1 MLQQQRQQSQTRVRP
16 CQGLKP
22 GHDTCPGYASVR
34 MYVWFTSQVVVNL
47 CALLREQRSALER
60 CVLLQLYTSAALC
73 EPPKT
78 RGTVALHAAY
88 STSSAIVDEVHL
100 LPALTFHHHGQP
112 RVGDAGRESL
122 CNPKQH
128 LITVLDDCTAPE
140 PSKECTLAH
149 RIAVELCDD
158 RVTENARHQR
168 ENLALIVHRRIL
180 PEQPEVRFD
189 RPPLPDREILVTQVV
204 PDLVHFGV
212 VRLHCAL
219 RCHEPRCDCSCD
231 PREQHGAEEHCEALP
246 MARVREHWR
255 IAAVSSVQGTPVSS
269 QARYYLSV
277 DGSGSPSTKVIDWKG
292 LTEPTFSR
300 SVCATTSPKPT
311 VLIVMIAQYNDVI

>member
-100 LPALTFHHHGQP
+100 LPTLTLHQHGQP
-112 RVGDAGRESL
+112 RVGDAGRQLL
-122 CNPKQH
+122 CNSKEH
-128 LITVLDDCTAPE
+128 LITESPRPVSP
-140 PSKECTLAH
+140 
-149 RIAVELCDD
+149 
-158 RVTENARHQR
+158 
-168 ENLALIVHRRIL
+168 RRPCQVPIL
-180 PEQPEVRFD
+180 PVTPMFVPSRVASTLLVSCMKPSPQHIPLTKVLADSERVSLLMLPKQQSLLHGWLAKVRPSRIHC
-189 RPPLPDREILVTQVV
+189 RPLQRGYHTKL
-204 PDLVHFGV
+204 
-212 VRLHCAL
+212 L
-219 RCHEPRCDCSCD
+219 RC
-231 PREQHGAEEHCEALP
+231 
-246 MARVREHWR
+246 
-255 IAAVSSVQGTPVSS
+255 
-269 QARYYLSV
+269 
-277 DGSGSPSTKVIDWKG
+277 GS
-292 LTEPTFSR
+292 
-300 SVCATTSPKPT
+300 
-311 VLIVMIAQYNDVI
+311 